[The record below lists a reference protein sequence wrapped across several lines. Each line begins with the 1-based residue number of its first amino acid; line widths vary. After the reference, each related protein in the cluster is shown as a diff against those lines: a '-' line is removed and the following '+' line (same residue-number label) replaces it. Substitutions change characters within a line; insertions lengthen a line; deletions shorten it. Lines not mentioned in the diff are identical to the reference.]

1 MQEKYE
7 KDMSNP
13 TTLPVKVLIAAAGSG
28 SRCGG
33 GIPKQYQM
41 VAGKTVLRHTL
52 EKFLSLPEIVE
63 IRVIINP
70 EDAKAYHAAVTG
82 LTIADPVY
90 GGDSRKNS
98 VYNGLE
104 ALSDTSGDFKVL
116 IHDAARPFVSPQDIR
131 AVIAALDSHEAA
143 TLAKPVSDTLRHD
156 DNSVV
161 DRDGFWAVQTPQG
174 FHFQAIWSA
183 HQALKDRDGFT
194 DDTALITDRGA
205 AVHMVE
211 TSAPNFKITT
221 QDDMAM
227 AEVLLG
233 FGMETFTGSG
243 FDVHAFDDAP
253 ADVVRLCGIDVPH
266 DKKLKG
272 HSDADVALHALTDA
286 ILGAIGA
293 GDIGQH
299 FPPSDAQWKGKDSAY
314 FLQEAVRMVHEK
326 GAQIANMDVTI
337 ICEAPKVGPHKDAM
351 RQRLSEITGVAVSRI
366 NVKATTTEQLGFTGR
381 KEGIAAQAIAS
392 IRIPMHNDA

>member
-7 KDMSNP
+7 KDMSNT

-33 GIPKQYQM
+33 DIPKQYQV
-41 VAGKTVLRHTL
+41 VAGKPVLRHTL
-52 EKFLSLPEIVE
+52 EKFLSLPEIDE

-70 EDAKAYHAAVTG
+70 EDAEAYHAAVTG
-82 LTIADPVY
+82 VKMAEPIH
-90 GGDSRKNS
+90 GGNSRKNS
-98 VYNGLE
+98 VYNGLKVF
-104 ALSDTSGDFKVL
+104 SDSQDDFKIL
-116 IHDAARPFVSPQDIR
+116 IHDAARPFVSPQDIH
-131 AVIAALDSHEAA
+131 AVIAALDTHGAV

-156 DNSVV
+156 DNGMV
-161 DRDGFWAVQTPQG
+161 DRNGFWAVQTPQG
-174 FHFQAIWSA
+174 FRFQTIWSA
-183 HQALKDRDGFT
+183 HQALKDRDDFT
-194 DDTALITDRGA
+194 DDTALITDQGD

-211 TSAPNFKITT
+211 TSAQNFKITT

-233 FGMETFTGSG
+233 SGTETFTGQG

-253 ADVVRLCGIDVPH
+253 AGAVRLCGIDVAH

-272 HSDADVALHALTDA
+272 HSDADVAMHALTDA

-299 FPPSDAQWKGKDSAY
+299 FPPSDDQWKGKDSAY

-326 GAQIANMDVTI
+326 GAKIANMDVTI
-337 ICEAPKVGPHKDAM
+337 ICEAPKIGPHKEAM
-351 RQRLSEITGVAVSRI
+351 RERLSDITGVAVNRI

-381 KEGIAAQAIAS
+381 REGIAAQAIAS